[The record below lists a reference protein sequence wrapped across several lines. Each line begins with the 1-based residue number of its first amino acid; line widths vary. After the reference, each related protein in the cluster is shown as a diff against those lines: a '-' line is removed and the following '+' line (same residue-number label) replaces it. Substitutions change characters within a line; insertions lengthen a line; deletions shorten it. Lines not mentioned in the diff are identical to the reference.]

1 MDKKSS
7 TGLRGRIAGALV
19 AASLALGTTGLL
31 VSMPAAALDLSS
43 LTQSDASAGV
53 KAALEKGAETAV
65 ASLGKADGFLG
76 NPDVKIPLPSSL
88 QKMEK
93 AAKLMGK
100 QKDFEA
106 LQTNMNRAAEA
117 AVVEAKPLLLNAIK
131 GMSVSDAKGILSDGD
146 DSVTKFFREKTSKD
160 MFNKF
165 LPIVTQYTSKLGL
178 AQQYNS
184 LAGQASKLGV
194 IKSDDAKIENYVTNK
209 TMDGLYKMIAAE
221 EKTIRQDPVG
231 TGSAILKKVF
241 AK

>member
-7 TGLRGRIAGALV
+7 TGLRGRTAGALV

-31 VSMPAAALDLSS
+31 VSMPAAALNLSS

-131 GMSVSDAKGILSDGD
+131 GMSVSDAKGILSGGD

-165 LPIVTQYTSKLGL
+165 LPIVTQYTS
-178 AQQYNS
+178 

-194 IKSDDAKIENYVTNK
+194 MKSDDAKIENYVTNK